1 MSGTFARPVVIR
13 NRVAV
18 SFRGRTFV
26 LSPHG
31 DYPGFW
37 AVEANELCLSLH
49 PPLGHSQTDVLNFGR
64 ERERCVSPPS
74 LTTASTHYRS
84 RDWEVS
90 TPSHSV
96 SKPFIPPRPAPFGD
110 FICVLVQNTPISS
123 VWLYNSNSI
132 APVMAQTPIIGIQ
145 QSPPSSLHPQ
155 SILHTT
161 LEFPSWKRSDP
172 WLPQPHCPPFFQ
184 LLTPARLACVVLWIE
199 LCSCLRTFAHVFPL
213 SRADDPWFILWLHP
227 GFCPNT
233 RPFLTCIYTSTCR
246 IHSAPYTAL
255 PFTVALSTLWHCV
268 YWHCVLY
275 LSIYFCQFHGGQRLS
290 SILSSTV
297 FAALGTL
304 DVPNN

>member
-64 ERERCVSPPS
+64 ERENCGSPPS

-90 TPSHSV
+90 THLILSQSPLFPQGQLCLGTSFVSWSKIPLSPQYDSTIPS
-96 SKPFIPPRPAPFGD
+96 PLLLWWLRPHHRH
-110 FICVLVQNTPISS
+110 
-123 VWLYNSNSI
+123 I
-132 APVMAQTPIIGIQ
+132 AV
-145 QSPPSSLHPQ
+145 PPSSLHPQ

-172 WLPQPHCPPFFQ
+172 WLPQPHCPLFFQ
-184 LLTPARLACVVLWIE
+184 LLTPPDWPVLFFECNCVPASGPLHMSS
-199 LCSCLRTFAHVFPL
+199 LCL
-213 SRADDPWFILWLHP
+213 
-227 GFCPNT
+227 
-233 RPFLTCIYTSTCR
+233 
-246 IHSAPYTAL
+246 
-255 PFTVALSTLWHCV
+255 
-268 YWHCVLY
+268 
-275 LSIYFCQFHGGQRLS
+275 
-290 SILSSTV
+290 
-297 FAALGTL
+297 
-304 DVPNN
+304 